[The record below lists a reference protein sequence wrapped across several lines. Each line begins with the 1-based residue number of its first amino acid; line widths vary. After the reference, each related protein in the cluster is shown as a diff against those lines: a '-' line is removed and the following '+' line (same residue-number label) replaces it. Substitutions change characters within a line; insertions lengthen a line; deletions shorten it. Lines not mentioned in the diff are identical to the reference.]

1 MCLVNTQAFR
11 PVKNER
17 DTVEG
22 GEREDDVR
30 YMTLTPDSR
39 AALEVSIAS
48 SFLRF
53 HQAERRFAQIAIRL
67 VGRRRSSKKTT
78 P

>member
-11 PVKNER
+11 PDKNER

-30 YMTLTPDSR
+30 YMTPDSR